1 MTDDES
7 RYQHFIIEKPEN
19 YEIWRLSKP
28 DTASPTEPLQPE
40 RVQAPPWLINDIVLP
55 VEKLQRHAARPA
67 ERTYIHVSFKS
78 LGLS

>member
-28 DTASPTEPLQPE
+28 DTASPTEPSAT
-40 RVQAPPWLINDIVLP
+40 RTSSGTPWLRAVTLAMVL
-55 VEKLQRHAARPA
+55 
-67 ERTYIHVSFKS
+67 KS
-78 LGLS
+78 TSMMSLLEGS